1 MAKFSAKP
9 ILSDASE
16 LDDLIFKNGQTSLAG
31 DLNDFVDNFE
41 TSGELLPLD
50 SLASTYVQ
58 LTSCDQK
65 LKKAVGSETV
75 DATLKQSSTTLSQ
88 LNLIV
93 EKLEAERSKKEPS
106 PVEIEREEYKKLL
119 AERKKSMEKEI
130 QRQSDKLDEYYAK
143 QTRES
148 IYRNLVGGNA
158 WKLG

>member
-1 MAKFSAKP
+1 M
-9 ILSDASE
+9 
-16 LDDLIFKNGQTSLAG
+16 
-31 DLNDFVDNFE
+31 
-41 TSGELLPLD
+41 
-50 SLASTYVQ
+50 
-58 LTSCDQK
+58 
-65 LKKAVGSETV
+65 